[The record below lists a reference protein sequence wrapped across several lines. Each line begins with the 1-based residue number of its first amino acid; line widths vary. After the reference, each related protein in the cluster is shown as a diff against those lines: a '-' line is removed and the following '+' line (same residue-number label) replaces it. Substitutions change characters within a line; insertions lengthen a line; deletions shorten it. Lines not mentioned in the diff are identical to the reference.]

1 MLRFVYVIV
10 INIFRILYYVP
21 KMSYYAKHPEKYSEE
36 DRYALAQKLVNIVIK
51 GSRVE
56 TEYEGRENL
65 PKRGGYIMFSNHQ
78 GRYDPLG
85 IIAGHEKP
93 CSFLIDKRRAD
104 QFLGKQFSA
113 LLDGIS
119 IDKESVKD
127 QMRAMRA
134 LANGAKEGRTYLVFP
149 EGIYY
154 KNQGNRTGEFKQ
166 GCFICATHAKCP
178 IVPVTV
184 VDSYKVY
191 GINSLKKVKTKVIFH
206 APIYY
211 EDYKGMNAKEV
222 SVLVKD
228 VIDRELA
235 KYPK

>member
-21 KMSYYAKHPEKYSEE
+21 KMSYYAKHPDKYSEE

-65 PKRGGYIMFSNHQ
+65 PKSGGYIMFSNHQ
-78 GRYDPLG
+78 GRYDALG

>member
-10 INIFRILYYVP
+10 INIFRIFYYVP
-21 KMSYYAKHPEKYSEE
+21 KMSYYANHPEKYSEE
-36 DRYALAQKLVNIVIK
+36 ERYALAQKIVRIVVRT
-51 GSRVE
+51 SRVK
-56 TEYEGRENL
+56 TEYEGVENL
-65 PKRGGYIMFSNHQ
+65 PKSGGYIMFSNHQ
-78 GRYDPLG
+78 GRYDPMG
-85 IIAGHEKP
+85 IIAGHERP
-93 CSFLIDKRRAD
+93 CSFLVDKRRAN

-134 LANGAKEGRTYLVFP
+134 LANGAKDGRIYLVFP

-154 KNQGNRTGEFKQ
+154 KDQGNRTGEFKQ

-178 IVPVTV
+178 VVPVTV

-191 GINSLKKVKTKVIFH
+191 GRNSLKRVKTKVIFH

-211 EDYKGMNAKEV
+211 EQYKEMNVHEL
-222 SVLVKD
+222 SEHVKTI
-228 VIDRELA
+228 IDTELS
-235 KYPK
+235 KYEK

>member
-1 MLRFVYVIV
+1 MLRFIYVIV
-10 INIFRILYYVP
+10 INIFRIFYYVP

-36 DRYALAQKLVNIVIK
+36 ERYALAQKVVKIVVRT
-51 GSRVE
+51 SRVE

-65 PKRGGYIMFSNHQ
+65 PKTGGYIMFSNHQ
-78 GRYDPLG
+78 GRYDPMG
-85 IIAGHEKP
+85 IIAGHERP

-134 LANGAKEGRTYLVFP
+134 LANGAKEGRIYLVFP

-154 KNQGNRTGEFKQ
+154 KDQGNRTGEFKQ

-178 IVPVTV
+178 VVPVTV

-191 GINSLKKVKTKVIFH
+191 GKNSLKRVKTKVIFH
-206 APIYY
+206 DPIYY
-211 EDYKGMNAKEV
+211 EQYKEMNV
-222 SVLVKD
+222 
-228 VIDRELA
+228 RELSEHVKKIIDTELS
-235 KYPK
+235 KYEK

>member
-1 MLRFVYVIV
+1 M
-10 INIFRILYYVP
+10 NIFRIFYYVP

-65 PKRGGYIMFSNHQ
+65 PKSGGYIMFSNHQ
-78 GRYDPLG
+78 GRYDALG

>member
-1 MLRFVYVIV
+1 
-10 INIFRILYYVP
+10 
-21 KMSYYAKHPEKYSEE
+21 
-36 DRYALAQKLVNIVIK
+36 
-51 GSRVE
+51 
-56 TEYEGRENL
+56 
-65 PKRGGYIMFSNHQ
+65 MFSNHQ

>member
-1 MLRFVYVIV
+1 MLRFVSVIV

-21 KMSYYAKHPEKYSEE
+21 KMSYYAKHPDKYSEE

-65 PKRGGYIMFSNHQ
+65 PKSGGYIMFSNHQ

-127 QMRAMRA
+127 QMRARGA
-134 LANGAKEGRTYLVFP
+134 LANGAK
-149 EGIYY
+149 
-154 KNQGNRTGEFKQ
+154 
-166 GCFICATHAKCP
+166 
-178 IVPVTV
+178 
-184 VDSYKVY
+184 
-191 GINSLKKVKTKVIFH
+191 
-206 APIYY
+206 
-211 EDYKGMNAKEV
+211 
-222 SVLVKD
+222 
-228 VIDRELA
+228 
-235 KYPK
+235 

>member
-10 INIFRILYYVP
+10 MNIFRIFYYVP

-65 PKRGGYIMFSNHQ
+65 PQTGGYIMFSNHQ

-178 IVPVTV
+178 VVPVTV

-211 EDYKGMNAKEV
+211 DYYKGL
-222 SVLVKD
+222 SVRELSDSVKN
-228 VIDRELA
+228 VIDRELEKYA
-235 KYPK
+235 K